1 MTFALIF
8 ELGGLLCINFIT
20 KIITKLKY
28 PVLTSTD
35 TWLLPQKQGHEKLVS
50 MR

>member
-8 ELGGLLCINFIT
+8 ELDGLLCINFIT

-28 PVLTSTD
+28 PVLTSID
-35 TWLLPQKQGHEKLVS
+35 RLGCCLKNKA
-50 MR
+50 MKN